1 MQFPCK
7 EEAAKSGSKGLT
19 AIATSYSI
27 MTCVNKSA
35 HCGADGFI
43 SWHWR
48 FPFCYFVRSSTPSL
62 S

>member
-19 AIATSYSI
+19 AIAASYSR

-35 HCGADGFI
+35 HCRLTVALAVPI
-43 SWHWR
+43 LLL
-48 FPFCYFVRSSTPSL
+48 VRSSTPSL